1 MKKHVMVGMAVL
13 ACSVSAAWAESSVTI
28 FGFIDASVGKETGSS
43 DTKILD
49 KYGSRLGVKGERELG
64 NGLTGSFY
72 LEHRLDPQTGASQ
85 GGSDTFWKGGSWVG
99 LGGAFG
105 KVTLGRWW
113 SQAFLKS
120 QYASDPFG
128 MGTVDETYGTVGC
141 GPNTGCVGA
150 FWVNN
155 SVSYEFSASGFSF
168 GAQVAETPAGG
179 TKRPANFGVSYS
191 QGALYLGLG
200 YESGEACCATAG
212 TPNDAT
218 WAHGTV
224 NYDFGVVKLFS
235 GLGVGRTNTGNNI
248 AGVKTKVSNIVV
260 GFTAPVGSGKVIGAF
275 NQFKDDSAVAGN
287 SVVVRSKVSLGYQ
300 YDLDKS
306 TKLYATVSNDSK
318 AATSKTGYDLGVMY
332 SF

>member
-28 FGFIDASVGKETGSS
+28 FGFIDAAVGKDTGNPKN
-43 DTKILD
+43 KILD
-49 KYGSRLGVKGERELG
+49 EYGSRLGVKGERELG

-128 MGTVDETYGTVGC
+128 MGTVDESYGTVGC

-155 SVSYEFSASGFSF
+155 SVTYEFSASGFSF
-168 GAQVAETPAGG
+168 GAQVAETPVGG
-179 TKRPANFGVSYS
+179 TKRPANVGVSYS
-191 QGALYLGLG
+191 HGPLYLGLG
-200 YESGEACCATAG
+200 YESGEACCSTAG

-218 WAHGTV
+218 WTHATV

-235 GLGVGRTNTGNNI
+235 GLGVGRTNTGNNN

-260 GFTAPVGSGKVIGAF
+260 GFTAPVGLGKVIGAY
-275 NQFKDDSAVAGN
+275 NQFKDDAAVAGN
-287 SVVVRSKVSLGYQ
+287 STVVRSKASLGYQ

-318 AATSKTGYDLGVMY
+318 AATSKTGYDLGLMY